1 MTYLLIFFG
10 IMYLGAPLVIW
21 ATQRQTANP
30 KLEPYGMALADPKFQ
45 FLTTAAAQMQ
55 SLGFE
60 LIGYFG
66 YIGQT
71 RNVNAFIAYL
81 VHRKNGDAGIAAV
94 METSAGIT
102 ARTVEFATR
111 FFDQS
116 SITTGNSRTPGVY
129 IRPRTKPVYH
139 FPWIADP
146 ARLYDIHQQLM
157 LRDKLGM
164 AKDPAQPGHEQE
176 RLLEGIRAEMK
187 DQLEPG
193 ILRLDAS
200 GTYYR
205 PTLWGAYLMAW
216 KLLFPVKQIRVAI
229 KTSKAQRL
237 ARSLMANRIFQPI
250 HPM

>member
-129 IRPRTKPVYH
+129 IRPRTKP
-139 FPWIADP
+139 
-146 ARLYDIHQQLM
+146 
-157 LRDKLGM
+157 
-164 AKDPAQPGHEQE
+164 
-176 RLLEGIRAEMK
+176 
-187 DQLEPG
+187 
-193 ILRLDAS
+193 
-200 GTYYR
+200 
-205 PTLWGAYLMAW
+205 
-216 KLLFPVKQIRVAI
+216 
-229 KTSKAQRL
+229 
-237 ARSLMANRIFQPI
+237 
-250 HPM
+250 